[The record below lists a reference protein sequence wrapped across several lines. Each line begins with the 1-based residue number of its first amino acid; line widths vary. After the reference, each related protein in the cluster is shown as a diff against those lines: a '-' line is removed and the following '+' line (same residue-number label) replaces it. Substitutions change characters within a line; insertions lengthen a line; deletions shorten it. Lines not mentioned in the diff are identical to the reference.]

1 MKISYVELEN
11 LRSRV
16 LKHPN
21 EYRQQFWGY
30 GPNSSVVK
38 EQKPLCGTAGCLAY
52 NVLANH
58 GYTLYFPYRNDGDA
72 FQTTSAKKGDEIVD
86 ISEKAQEILGLDE
99 WQASELFGGGRSGWS
114 KRAQVAYRDA
124 ATTGKTLKQ
133 VAKLR
138 AQAAALAIE
147 DFIAKYRAIEA
158 FGMELKFAVDQYG
171 IQ

>member
-1 MKISYVELEN
+1 MNINYVELEN

-16 LKHPN
+16 LKHPY

-30 GPNSSVVK
+30 GPNSSVVQ
-38 EQKPLCGTAGCLAY
+38 EQKPLCKTAGCLAY

-58 GYTLYFPYRNDGDA
+58 GYTLYFPFSADYHE
-72 FQTTSAKKGDEIVD
+72 FQTSSAKKGNEIVD

-99 WQASELFGGGRSGWS
+99 WQASELFGGGRNGWS

-124 ATTGKTLKQ
+124 ATVGKTPQQ

-138 AQAAALAIE
+138 AQAAAMAIK
-147 DFIAKYRAIEA
+147 DFISKYQAIEA
-158 FGMELKFAVDQYG
+158 FGMASISMALSR
-171 IQ
+171 